1 MDEADLHALVHAG
14 EGKVVGNE
22 GAESANGNGQEE
34 EEEGEE
40 EGLCKGG
47 ARTPPPSLPL
57 SLSWR
62 GKRRS
67 KDQALD
73 LC

>member
-40 EGLCKGG
+40 EGLCKRRS
-47 ARTPPPSLPL
+47 AHATAVPPPL
-57 SLSWR
+57 SLLE
-62 GKRRS
+62 GETKV
-67 KDQALD
+67 
-73 LC
+73 